1 MPLSMGGA
9 FHEGIVM
16 IDWEIHGMDFTNCN
30 CSYGCPCQ
38 FNALP
43 SHGNCHAVVFLRI
56 DRGHFGKTKL
66 DGLNMAFAIT
76 WPGAVH
82 QGRGQMQPI
91 LDRRADDAQRAA
103 LLAILTG
110 KETEEAKTFL
120 WIYSAMCERIF
131 DPIVTDIDIELDM
144 TTRRASCKAAGTA
157 NCRGEPILNPVT
169 GKEHRAGILLPN
181 GVEYGQ
187 NEVGRGWSES
197 TGAVALTISDSYAH
211 WCEMH
216 LSGRGRVK

>member
-1 MPLSMGGA
+1 
-9 FHEGIVM
+9 M

-197 TGAVALTISDSYAH
+197 TGAVTLTISDSYAH